1 VYHHSS
7 SSFFQELEI
16 LALLVNL
23 RMEGVSQAES
33 PSIIAI
39 RDHIFR
45 LEFRGHIPL
54 RPFSPKERPKE

>member
-1 VYHHSS
+1 
-7 SSFFQELEI
+7 
-16 LALLVNL
+16 
-23 RMEGVSQAES
+23 MEGVSQAES

-54 RPFSPKERPKE
+54 RPFSPKERAKTKRSEEF